1 MGEAESLTPG
11 GSSSSVRSSR
21 SATIVSVSAI
31 SSARAASSGAAS
43 LRSRE
48 MPAHAE
54 RRARRLGDRDEALG
68 AERATATR
76 VIGVHPDVVR
86 PRHPRR
92 ALLDEDQRL
101 RAQRL
106 PRADLAGVRRRQQA
120 LGERAAGR
128 EGRVVRQPLANRG
141 KLEHVERVTVHHGA
155 G

>member
-1 MGEAESLTPG
+1 
-11 GSSSSVRSSR
+11 
-21 SATIVSVSAI
+21 
-31 SSARAASSGAAS
+31 
-43 LRSRE
+43 

-54 RRARRLGDRDEALG
+54 RRARRLGDRDEPLG

-76 VIGVHPDVVR
+76 VIGVHPHVVR

-106 PRADLAGVRRRQQA
+106 PRADLAGVRRGQKL